1 MECLR
6 KQLLDVLADGLSAAA
21 AQEKELGPSE
31 DEDVGQMMDPV
42 LKSTQVKLISVV
54 FELISVF

>member
-21 AQEKELGPSE
+21 AQEKELGPSK
-31 DEDVGQMMDPV
+31 DEDVGQMMNPGQRC
-42 LKSTQVKLISVV
+42 TQVTSMFDLSYI
-54 FELISVF
+54 